1 MLIFVKKDGEMKM
14 QNYVWIIPILIILLY
29 EYKIK
34 KENNIQTR
42 ILMKRKKRGNS
53 EMTQLINNYIGKDCI
68 IYTMNSQITGTIRG
82 INEGWISVEIADGNT
97 DIVNSEYV
105 MRIREYPR
113 NKKGKKKAIVSD

>member
-1 MLIFVKKDGEMKM
+1 MKM

-82 INEGWISVEIADGNT
+82 INEGWISVESADGNT